1 MGQISMTKIK
11 ENGAIIATILLS
23 SVAFCIKMTP
33 YLLDVTYTDWLAK
46 LSLDPQTE
54 LISWQYYRHSPWTFP
69 VVGRME
75 GYDYPTVT
83 GIGMTGI
90 VAPLAIFFKAI
101 APIMPDNF
109 HYFGWWFLICFVMQG
124 YFGLKLIKNLC
135 IRFQK
140 APPQSRLPR
149 DIVPPYLQVISALFL
164 ILAPAMLHRTGH
176 MHMFA
181 HFTIVAAL
189 AYYFDTAPPL
199 RSLKHF
205 VLLSAFTA
213 GVSQY
218 LTLMVMCIALASF
231 VERAHRRLIPI
242 YAIFFYGLSVLVAV
256 LGVFYI
262 TGDFVMPLEAVQTDG
277 FGRFSANMNTFWN
290 PQDYGFLYKSL
301 PMSTDGQYEGFG
313 YLGAGFLALLI
324 FSFALLQFQ
333 KRYDKPLKT
342 VGKNQ
347 NRTLLYPIVCMAV
360 LFFIYALSCKI
371 GLNGQ
376 QIHRWY
382 YGAIAAKFFDSLR
395 ASGRFIWLP
404 YYTLMAFGLVFFL
417 KIKMSNILKTSLLSL
432 FLLIQIIDNQKLIR
446 TDRKV
451 FEKFTP
457 DENQYLKWKPLFAEA
472 SRVIVFPPYDWNI
485 LHPMDMYTFARAA
498 AENGKAITDGYYAR
512 RDHVLIRRYEK
523 KLYDEWAVNDLGEND
538 NAIFVGNKKQLWR
551 FDTLVKSGKL
561 LCYTYQDYAVLI
573 PPTLPN
579 TRAYL
584 EKKTDAQKLPFNTEG
599 VVSIVKK
606 YKNNTILIVAM
617 EEAANKLDLE
627 TKAFFM
633 DMGATELRNMAFAG
647 AYVCILYKGK
657 MVFEQL
663 DNQHIIEK
671 KWETTTVL
679 RDTLGKPIFIFKKPI
694 TLSSGGAYMGR
705 SSKMIIG
712 DKDYSPNKRGLNF
725 VILNDAFEVIDVLDV
740 DTYEGTK
747 RVILK

>member
-1 MGQISMTKIK
+1 MGQIITKIK
-11 ENGAIIATILLS
+11 ENGALIATILLS
-23 SVAFCIKMTP
+23 IVAFCIKMTP
-33 YLLDVTYTDWLAK
+33 SVLDVTYTDWLAK

-54 LISWQYYRHSPWTFP
+54 LISWNYYRHSPWTFP

-101 APIMPDNF
+101 APIMPANF

-135 IRFQK
+135 NRFSI
-140 APPQSRLPR
+140 APPQ
-149 DIVPPYLQVISALFL
+149 YLQVISTLFL

-181 HFTIVAAL
+181 HFTVVAAL
-189 AYYFDTAPPL
+189 ALYFDTTLPL
-199 RSLKHF
+199 RRLGHF

-231 VERAHRRLIPI
+231 VDMTHRRLIPI

-277 FGRFSANMNTFWN
+277 FGKFSANMNTFWN
-290 PQDYGFLYKSL
+290 PQEYGALYKGL

-313 YLGAGFLALLI
+313 YLGVGFMGLFI
-324 FSFALLQFQ
+324 FSLLLLQFQ
-333 KRYDKPLKT
+333 KWNNKQAKT
-342 VGKNQ
+342 VEKNPEAA
-347 NRTLLYPIVCMAV
+347 LFYPIVFMAV

-382 YGAIAAKFFDSLR
+382 YGDIAAKFFDSLR

-417 KIKMSNILKTSLLSL
+417 KIKMNNTLKTSLLSL
-432 FLLIQIIDNQKLIR
+432 FLILQIIDNQKLIR
-446 TDRKV
+446 TDREV
-451 FEKFTP
+451 FKKFTP
-457 DENQYLKWKPLFAEA
+457 EENHYLKWKPLFAEA

-485 LHPMDMYTFARAA
+485 LRPMDMYTFSRAA
-498 AENGKAITDGYYAR
+498 SENGKAITDGYYAR

-523 KLYDEWAVNDLGEND
+523 KLYDEWAINDLGEND

-561 LCYTYQDYAVLI
+561 QCYTYQDYAVLI
-573 PPTLPN
+573 PPTLHN
-579 TRAYL
+579 TRNYL

-599 VVSIVKK
+599 VVSIVEK

-627 TKAFFM
+627 TKAKFM

-647 AYVCILYKGK
+647 AYICILHKGK
-657 MVFEQL
+657 AVFEQL

-671 KWETTTVL
+671 KWDTHTIL
-679 RDTLGKPIFIFKKPI
+679 KDTLGKPVFTFKKPI

-705 SSKMIIG
+705 SSKMMIG
-712 DKDYSPNKRGLNF
+712 DKDHSPNKRGLNF

-740 DTYEGTK
+740 DTYEGAKRTK
-747 RVILK
+747 LQKK